1 MKENMKCKE
10 CNSEDW
16 ETITPMSI
24 QKDPITLLP
33 LFLFQC
39 KQCKRVVM
47 TDIQSTYDKE
57 LKI

>member
-1 MKENMKCKE
+1 MKCKE

-16 ETITPMSI
+16 ETITPRGI
-24 QKDPITLLP
+24 QNDPTTLLP
-33 LFLFQC
+33 QFLFQC

-47 TDIQSTYDKE
+47 IDIQSTYDKE